1 MVLGLL
7 LVQSLCASGLAWFMS
22 ARPLLLSVD
31 FHELFSWIKEVLNTE
46 KIGLTEVDE
55 RLRGERKKRI
65 WCAPAWRACVRVCA
79 CVRACDLYHHQ
90 SISGDHAAIVFMS
103 VRPFLLV
110 DSVS

>member
-7 LVQSLCASGLAWFMS
+7 LVQSLCASGLAWFMP

-65 WCAPAWRACVRVCA
+65 CVCVLGVLACVCVRACVRVI
-79 CVRACDLYHHQ
+79 
-90 SISGDHAAIVFMS
+90 SIIINPSRVTTP
-103 VRPFLLV
+103 RLCLCP
-110 DSVS
+110 